1 MLVFVYYETMYVDMW
16 PNRTSPPAVLLR
28 ESRREG
34 GKIVKTTL
42 ANLSTCPPE
51 AVEALF
57 RLALRGV
64 ATAGGPA
71 SEEVFAVTSG
81 QSRTVMCRRCSA

>member
-1 MLVFVYYETMYVDMW
+1 MLVFVYYETMYVDIV
-16 PNRTSPPAVLLR
+16 PEPDVAPRRQLLR

-42 ANLSTCPPE
+42 ANLLDGCPPE
-51 AVEALF
+51 AVEAL
-57 RLALRGV
+57 RLALHGV
-64 ATAGGPA
+64 ALVPH
-71 SEEVFAVTSG
+71 EEVFAVECG

>member
-1 MLVFVYYETMYVDMW
+1 MLVFVYYETMYVDIV

-51 AVEALF
+51 
-57 RLALRGV
+57 
-64 ATAGGPA
+64 GGPWRESGDGETRA
-71 SEEVFAVTSG
+71 GRGQAQPTSFTSER
-81 QSRTVMCRRCSA
+81 QRR